1 MGERGKTA
9 MTQQIRPVKFADDCA
24 AKSPNGSP
32 TVVFLPFSEDLL
44 SGNKRHTPCWEGAA
58 ISPKSTLVTANYP
71 SFGGPANLGERSTH
85 LDSAGS
91 GTAMTLVPYT
101 QQAMTVHVLRGER
114 WEAL

>member
-1 MGERGKTA
+1 
-9 MTQQIRPVKFADDCA
+9 MTQQIHPVKSPNDCA

-44 SGNKRHTPCWEGAA
+44 SGNKRHTPCWEGATT
-58 ISPKSTLVTANYP
+58 SPKSALVTANYP